1 MCLALD
7 LVAVL
12 ASLEGLVVV
21 GVPGGHEGLNES
33 AKDSIV
39 YLKMSTYSKKLEM
52 HGVTFHI
59 FCQVCPKKHV
69 NFYCRHPYK
78 FLF

>member
-33 AKDSIV
+33 AKKDN
-39 YLKMSTYSKKLEM
+39 
-52 HGVTFHI
+52 
-59 FCQVCPKKHV
+59 C
-69 NFYCRHPYK
+69 
-78 FLF
+78 LFENVHTIPRN

>member
-1 MCLALD
+1 MPLFNCPVVLKGVLQGQVRSVCLALD

-33 AKDSIV
+33 AKKDN
-39 YLKMSTYSKKLEM
+39 
-52 HGVTFHI
+52 
-59 FCQVCPKKHV
+59 C
-69 NFYCRHPYK
+69 
-78 FLF
+78 LFENVHTIPRN